1 MHSCLKKLV
10 AELEKALVLRDGS
23 LDAHAQDDLKVQIE
37 NLKKA
42 IDEADAAKQRQL
54 AVEGLNTLAAL
65 LSVATNVLTLLK

>member
-1 MHSCLKKLV
+1 MYSCLKKLV

>member
-1 MHSCLKKLV
+1 MYSCLKKLV
-10 AELEKALVLRDGS
+10 AELEKVLVLRDGS

>member
-10 AELEKALVLRDGS
+10 AELEKALVLRGGS